1 MSRTCTHLASRPR
14 LLASLAATVC
24 VTAVAACGSNQ
35 PVKLAASASPSVA
48 AKSPTAA
55 PPTQAPPPPTPKPTI
70 VAGATYQAPAI
81 IQVENLNAARPQSG
95 LSSADVVYEYSAEGG
110 ISRFSAIYFHQPQG
124 QVGPVRSARLIS
136 PVLIRQYGGVLI
148 YSGSSGYVYS
158 RMGTWGTPRF
168 EETSA
173 GADMFRISSRPA
185 PHNLY
190 TDGGRVDDMVR
201 RSARPAVSYTLW
213 NRSLTAA
220 GGAPVSGFTAPVSP
234 SERPSW
240 GWNAGAGGWQR
251 TEPDTGIFI
260 DADNGKPITVPT
272 VVVMQV
278 PANLNKDD
286 IEDGCCTA
294 GWEYFLNGSG
304 PAQVFTN
311 GQGYNVTWTATEFG
325 GPPQFTLAGGAPA
338 PIAPGAVWIEVVPTG
353 NTAATRP

>member
-1 MSRTCTHLASRPR
+1 MSRIRTRLASRPR
-14 LLASLAATVC
+14 LLASLAGTLA

-35 PVKLAASASPSVA
+35 PVKLAASASPSAA
-48 AKSPTAA
+48 AKSASAA
-55 PPTQAPPPPTPKPTI
+55 PTPPPPPPPTPKPTI
-70 VAGATYQAPAI
+70 VAGATYAAPAI
-81 IQVENLNAARPQSG
+81 VQVENLNAARPQSG

-110 ISRFSAIYFHQPQG
+110 ISRFSAIYFSDPKG

-168 EETSA
+168 DETSA
-173 GADMFRISSRPA
+173 GADMFRISSRGA

-190 TDGGRVDDMVR
+190 TDGGRVGDLVR
-201 RSARPAVSYTLW
+201 KSARPAVPYTLW
-213 NRSLTAA
+213 SRTASPA
-220 GGAPVSGFTAPVSP
+220 GGVPVSGFTVPVSP
-234 SERPSW
+234 SEQPSW

-251 TEPDTGIFI
+251 TEADTGVFI
-260 DADNGKPITVPT
+260 DADNGKPVTVPT
-272 VVVMQV
+272 VIVMEV

-286 IEDGCCTA
+286 IEDGCCTP

-304 PAQVFTN
+304 PAQVFTG
-311 GQGYNVTWTATEFG
+311 GQGYTVTWSATEFG
-325 GPPQFTLAGGAPA
+325 GPPQFTLPGGAAA

-353 NTAATRP
+353 NTAATRG